1 MDRYMRSA
9 RRALVSALYE
19 ELFGSEHEEEEREA
33 PAPAAP
39 KESESKESET
49 EEAKE
54 SKESKKSKENKK
66 DKKKDREE
74 APLHSF
80 FFRSSTFRRGKDV
93 VEEHRERVVNED
105 GSVHVVTRRQL
116 GDRWSIHES
125 HTKDGSTSSKE
136 TWHNV
141 PEDAISSF
149 EAEWKSSMPLHCN
162 LQAPLSVPAP
172 EPSKDETV
180 ADQ

>member
-1 MDRYMRSA
+1 MDSYMRSA
-9 RRALVSALYE
+9 RRALASALYE
-19 ELFGSEHEEEEREA
+19 ELFGSDHDEEERDA
-33 PAPAAP
+33 PASDAP
-39 KESESKESET
+39 KEGESKKTET
-49 EEAKE
+49 EETKE
-54 SKESKKSKENKK
+54 SKESKEETEKKESKEK
-66 DKKKDREE
+66 EV
-74 APLHSF
+74 PLHSF
-80 FFRSSTFRRGKDV
+80 FFRSSTFRRGNDL

-141 PEDAISSF
+141 PEEAISSF
-149 EAEWKSSMPLHCN
+149 EADWKSSMQPK
-162 LQAPLSVPAP
+162 APLSI
-172 EPSKDETV
+172 PSPDASKGEST